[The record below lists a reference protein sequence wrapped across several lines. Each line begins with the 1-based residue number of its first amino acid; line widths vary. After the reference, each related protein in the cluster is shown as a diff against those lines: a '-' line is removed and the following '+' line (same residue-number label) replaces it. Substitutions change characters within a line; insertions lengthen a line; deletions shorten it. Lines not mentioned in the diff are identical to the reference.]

1 MVKALIMPFSG
12 PDPKAQFLLGFAL
25 YRPEARNW
33 GVILG
38 RKVKKPDIRLCHARP
53 KNLRSLGC
61 KSVQVQAAAG
71 LFGDF
76 NHYPVI

>member
-1 MVKALIMPFSG
+1 MVKALILPFSV
-12 PDPKAQFLLGFAL
+12 PYLKAQSLLGFAF
-25 YRPEARNW
+25 YRLEAVNRGGSW
-33 GVILG
+33 DAKLRSRISVFAM
-38 RKVKKPDIRLCHARP
+38 RAQ

-76 NHYPVI
+76 NHYPAI

>member
-12 PDPKAQFLLGFAL
+12 PDPKAQSLLGFAL
-25 YRPEARNW
+25 YRPEARNR

-38 RKVKKPDIRLCHARP
+38 RKAKKPDTVFAMRAP

-61 KSVQVQAAAG
+61 KSVQAQAAAG

>member
-1 MVKALIMPFSG
+1 MSVFAMR
-12 PDPKAQFLLGFAL
+12 AQ
-25 YRPEARNW
+25 
-33 GVILG
+33 
-38 RKVKKPDIRLCHARP
+38 